1 MPPGRFGQSPLT
13 PREHPMQ
20 TYRFDDI
27 EGMQSLVSE
36 SFGDWSSEVEI
47 TQELINAFAE
57 LTGDHYWIHTDP
69 ERARSQNPF
78 GRTIAHGFLTL
89 VLMPKMRSTPTWEV
103 TGYNNILNYGSD
115 KLRFSGAVPAGSSIR
130 SRNRVKAVS
139 KEPKG
144 TKLTLE
150 THIHVVGQE
159 RPALVYDLML
169 IYM

>member
-1 MPPGRFGQSPLT
+1 MKQ
-13 PREHPMQ
+13 
-20 TYRFDDI
+20 YRFDDI
-27 EGMQSLVSE
+27 DALQELVGE
-36 SFGDWSSEVEI
+36 PFGPWSSEVEI

-57 LTGDHYWIHTDP
+57 LAGDHYWIHTDP
-69 ERARSQNPF
+69 ERARTQSPF
-78 GRTIAHGFLTL
+78 GTTIAHGFLTL
-89 VLMPKMRSTPTWEV
+89 VLMSRMRSSPGWEV

-115 KLRFSGAVPAGSSIR
+115 KLRFSGAVPVGSR
-130 SRNRVKAVS
+130 VHLRNRVKAVS

-169 IYM
+169 IYMG

>member
-1 MPPGRFGQSPLT
+1 MKQ
-13 PREHPMQ
+13 
-20 TYRFDDI
+20 YRFDDI
-27 EGMQSLVSE
+27 DALQELVGE
-36 SFGDWSSEVEI
+36 PFGPWSSEVEI

-69 ERARSQNPF
+69 ERPF
-78 GRTIAHGFLTL
+78 GTTIAHGFLTL
-89 VLMPKMRSTPTWEV
+89 VLMSRMRSSPGWEV

-115 KLRFSGAVPAGSSIR
+115 KLRFSGAVPVGSRIHLH
-130 SRNRVKAVS
+130 NRVKAVS

-159 RPALVYDLML
+159 RPALIYDLML